1 MTDQPEGQRFS
12 QVYMR
17 RADLLPDSARMR
29 NRIAKIIGALGDHD
43 DLRSFGQFIERE
55 QGILVGQTVY
65 SYQWP
70 PILQKM
76 ELRDVLD
83 TITTIYSAISSYDQG
98 REAQKR
104 KTFLDNCRR
113 VFAEEQVR
121 YRIDDRGGVHLAVD
135 EEFEAARIST
145 ISGLGAPRYNG
156 VRSLYDD
163 AFIALDRTPPDGKAA
178 LRSAFFAT
186 ESLFRLIF
194 PSAHQ
199 LSSSEIQKHLE
210 PLVSRLY
217 ANQKPAISLAQKLVA
232 SLKDWIDGAHFYR
245 HEPGAEE
252 PAQPPLEL
260 AIYMVS
266 EAGGHL
272 RWLAKLDA
280 MASN

>member
-1 MTDQPEGQRFS
+1 
-12 QVYMR
+12 
-17 RADLLPDSARMR
+17 MR

-121 YRIDDRGGVHLAVD
+121 YRSMI
-135 EEFEAARIST
+135 EAAFTWRLTKS
-145 ISGLGAPRYNG
+145 SKLRA
-156 VRSLYDD
+156 S
-163 AFIALDRTPPDGKAA
+163 PPFQA
-178 LRSAFFAT
+178 
-186 ESLFRLIF
+186 
-194 PSAHQ
+194 
-199 LSSSEIQKHLE
+199 
-210 PLVSRLY
+210 
-217 ANQKPAISLAQKLVA
+217 
-232 SLKDWIDGAHFYR
+232 
-245 HEPGAEE
+245 
-252 PAQPPLEL
+252 
-260 AIYMVS
+260 
-266 EAGGHL
+266 
-272 RWLAKLDA
+272 
-280 MASN
+280 